1 MLSSTRNGP
10 SQTAGWATADLCSH
24 SRRYRVSPASAERQL
39 GFCDRLVSLD
49 WEQTIVDARD
59 PSALRE
65 IWGREA
71 LGWTVVNAIVRS
83 RDLA

>member
-1 MLSSTRNGP
+1 
-10 SQTAGWATADLCSH
+10 
-24 SRRYRVSPASAERQL
+24 
-39 GFCDRLVSLD
+39 VSLD